1 MSISILSST
10 FIDFLF
16 LLFNSDVIV
25 SSYLFFVFSKIL
37 IFLLCVKQASKNAL
51 KLLNKN
57 ASKRNNQPIK
67 LSTVLKEI
75 DQDDI
80 NEQNQIATGLALP
93 GVTFQNRLMEFIT

>member
-1 MSISILSST
+1 MDILKDIFTNVDKYSQ
-10 FIDFLF
+10 D
-16 LLFNSDVIV
+16 IV
-25 SSYLFFVFSKIL
+25 SREKLLRNLKHDKKI
-37 IFLLCVKQASKNAL
+37 L